1 MHIQHGKSIV
11 VPKCYENETN
21 GSHESVE
28 RGGDKGIKNKYL
40 AVSTHQRSH
49 KRTTQSNLTSNDK
62 LLGKK
67 NPDATFDKVKARVL
81 TRGDKQVYTGVS
93 ELNHSSC
100 C

>member
-1 MHIQHGKSIV
+1 MEAMKALKEEVIKALKINIWQSVHIRDLTKEQHSLIL
-11 VPKCYENETN
+11 PQMIN
-21 GSHESVE
+21 
-28 RGGDKGIKNKYL
+28 YL
-40 AVSTHQRSH
+40 E
-49 KRTTQSNLTSNDK
+49 
-62 LLGKK
+62 KK